1 MVNHITVTA
10 ARHNLNSVVIHIPV
24 SIHRDY
30 KSGCVVIKETPRGLM
45 IREGTICDEK
55 TYQITKQGNTTWTSP
70 NYLEYIG
77 KWSYE
82 IIKGEI
88 FLTDIK

>member
-1 MVNHITVTA
+1 MF
-10 ARHNLNSVVIHIPV
+10 
-24 SIHRDY
+24 
-30 KSGCVVIKETPRGLM
+30 
-45 IREGTICDEK
+45 REGTICDEK

-88 FLTDIK
+88 YLTDIK